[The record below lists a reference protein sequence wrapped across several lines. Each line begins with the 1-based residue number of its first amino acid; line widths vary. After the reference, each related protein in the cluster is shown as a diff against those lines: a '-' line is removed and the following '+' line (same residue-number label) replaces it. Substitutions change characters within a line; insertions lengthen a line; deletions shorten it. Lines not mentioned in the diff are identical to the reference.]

1 MKSGLMGAGIGGS
14 AATHSRHSHPGNY
27 VSRDDA
33 NTVIGDRPT
42 LRSGSFPKGEGRS
55 VEIPQKDKGGPQVP
69 CSSSSAVLSRKL
81 PQRCS
86 TAYMET
92 AMPFNEAVVAAP
104 PDVRFG
110 VCAEGILPGGL
121 TPRGL
126 GTLFW
131 SSCLV
136 LRSPLLRPNA
146 SWRVMRGTCRHLGQ
160 AQSSTQ
166 AVSLGAGLRRT
177 FHPPAWSQAG

>member
-69 CSSSSAVLSRKL
+69 CSSSSAVLLRKL

-92 AMPFNEAVVAAP
+92 ACRSTRPLWPRRQMYGSVSALRVYYLADLRLAAWARCFGP
-104 PDVRFG
+104 PVWFCDHRF
-110 VCAEGILPGGL
+110 
-121 TPRGL
+121 
-126 GTLFW
+126 
-131 SSCLV
+131 S
-136 LRSPLLRPNA
+136 
-146 SWRVMRGTCRHLGQ
+146 GQ
-160 AQSSTQ
+160 TQ
-166 AVSLGAGLRRT
+166 AGE
-177 FHPPAWSQAG
+177 